1 MDKEVVTTARGRA
14 TRQRLLTATADLVCE
29 VGYAQTT
36 VRAVARAAGI
46 AEGTIY
52 RHFPD
57 KASLL
62 LAAIV
67 AQFEPIADWMSQLPA
82 RAGEGELADNL
93 TECLTRL
100 ASLRERLLPLELA
113 MLTDPEL
120 SAARDRRALPVG
132 APDPPAM
139 LAQYLAAERDLGR
152 LRADVDPT
160 EAATLILVTLFGL
173 TILPA
178 GPSEVSPPPTIR
190 RVVDLLLQGL
200 AC

>member
-1 MDKEVVTTARGRA
+1 MDQDAATARGRA
-14 TRQRLLTATADLVCE
+14 TRKRLLSATTDLVKE

-57 KASLL
+57 KSSLL
-62 LAAIV
+62 LAAVV
-67 AQFEPIADWMSQLPA
+67 AQFEPIAEWMSQLPA
-82 RAGEGELADNL
+82 RAGEGELADTL

-120 SAARDRRALPVG
+120 SAARDQKALPAG

-139 LAQYLAAERDLGR
+139 LAEYLAAEQDLGR

-173 TILPA
+173 AIAPS
-178 GPSEVSPPPTIR
+178 GPSASTAPPTIR
-190 RVVDLLLQGL
+190 RVVELLLEGL
-200 AC
+200 AP